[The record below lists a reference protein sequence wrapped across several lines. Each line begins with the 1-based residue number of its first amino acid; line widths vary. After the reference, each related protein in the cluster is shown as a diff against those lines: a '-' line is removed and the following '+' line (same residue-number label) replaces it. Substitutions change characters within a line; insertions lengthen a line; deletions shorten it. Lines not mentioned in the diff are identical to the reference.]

1 MTAVPIFCPLLEFAQ
16 FIFQAHFDSLIWY
29 VVLMQNDKTG
39 ACESVC
45 WVFFLKYE
53 LFFYVSVNACVWMCE
68 SSVWYM
74 VIFELALHGC
84 FLMIWLRGVVM
95 GFVWHWDD
103 WTFYLILQCDLFFQ
117 CISSSVLLLW
127 LAHPCRHIHVNTKDK
142 TFADSGNSWQTLI
155 FESSLQHRKNN
166 FFIFYEWP
174 FFLYFFT

>member
-45 WVFFLKYE
+45 WIFFLKYE
-53 LFFYVSVNACVWMCE
+53 LFFYVSVHACVWMCE
-68 SSVWYM
+68 SSVCYM

-103 WTFYLILQCDLFFQ
+103 WTFIWFY
-117 CISSSVLLLW
+117 SVLYFSNALALLCYCYDW
-127 LAHPCRHIHVNTKDK
+127 LIHVH
-142 TFADSGNSWQTLI
+142 TFM
-155 FESSLQHRKNN
+155 
-166 FFIFYEWP
+166 
-174 FFLYFFT
+174 